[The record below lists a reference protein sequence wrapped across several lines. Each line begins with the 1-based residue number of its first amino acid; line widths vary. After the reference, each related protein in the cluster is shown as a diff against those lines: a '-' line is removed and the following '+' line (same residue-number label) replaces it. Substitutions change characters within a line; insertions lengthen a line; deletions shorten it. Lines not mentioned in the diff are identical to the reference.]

1 MPSRVVR
8 TRTRRNDEAAI
19 NVARLSSQVKCDCA
33 VRCGACRL
41 RVRRRKRET
50 AAEPTL
56 SLVLPHFVSFS
67 LCTLSL
73 SLSLEHALYCHKHG
87 NSQLNQIVESVSRP
101 TVENDISRSL
111 DRPRAPLPRSRQD
124 IFFFILLLTFS
135 ISEREPPFPSSCCV
149 PLKDL

>member
-1 MPSRVVR
+1 MWGRDDRGEGETTAVEYSKEKKRNDKRHAHEDEEEQRKTTKVNRRFSTVRGARLAVVRAKIKKEEKRMVMPSRVVR

-73 SLSLEHALYCHKHG
+73 SRTRTVLS
-87 NSQLNQIVESVSRP
+87 
-101 TVENDISRSL
+101 
-111 DRPRAPLPRSRQD
+111 
-124 IFFFILLLTFS
+124 
-135 ISEREPPFPSSCCV
+135 
-149 PLKDL
+149 